1 MSAGPKS
8 VVTAAYAESSTTSC
22 ARAKIQGQGAGPRC
36 RATVRG
42 HGASA
47 AERGRWVEGGWEGR
61 SAGGG
66 ESARM
71 GSQTKRGR
79 CGGRRRARGWLGRRG
94 GRAHPTAH
102 ESEPPA
108 VRVEHAATLPR
119 RGRELTPLRLGER
132 AGGGEGPGREL
143 REQAREGGTCAAE
156 ALVLSQS
163 TKALVLLSALL
174 PPSLTSW
181 SARVASPR
189 SRNEVAP
196 PSASSRSR
204 YDASR
209 SSSLSAP
216 PLSSRS
222 LTMQSAPI
230 GALTAKFVGLDRCS
244 LAAMPTLA
252 TSASITAVDR
262 DPACCSSSARSSR

>member
-1 MSAGPKS
+1 MRQQPSVGGGWRAGGKEGAQAGEIAQEWGHRPSAG
-8 VVTAAYAESSTTSC
+8 
-22 ARAKIQGQGAGPRC
+22 GAG
-36 RATVRG
+36 VG
-42 HGASA
+42 G
-47 AERGRWVEGGWEGR
+47 GREGGWAG
-61 SAGGG
+61 AGGG
-66 ESARM
+66 
-71 GSQTKRGR
+71 
-79 CGGRRRARGWLGRRG
+79 
-94 GRAHPTAH
+94 AHPTAH

-132 AGGGEGPGREL
+132 AGGGGRPGREL

-209 SSSLSAP
+209 SSSLSP

-230 GALTAKFVGLDRCS
+230 GALTARFLGLDRCS
-244 LAAMPTLA
+244 LVAMPTLA